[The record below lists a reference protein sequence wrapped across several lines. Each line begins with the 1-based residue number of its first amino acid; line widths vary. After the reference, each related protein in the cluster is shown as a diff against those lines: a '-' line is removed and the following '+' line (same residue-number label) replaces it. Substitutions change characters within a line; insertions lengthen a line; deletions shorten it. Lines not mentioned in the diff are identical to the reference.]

1 MEILRKMKKSF
12 YPLIWVGVLV
22 VMACALLVFE
32 HDFLWKIQ
40 EASLFLNSSLFFRQQ
55 MIVSGGLLSWLGAFC
70 TQFLHYPWQGLLLL
84 CGLWLLLMWVAKR
97 AFSIPDRWATLLLI
111 PIALLLI
118 AIVDTGYWLYVL
130 KLPGYFFAATL
141 GTLAAVLSLWA
152 FRALPSK
159 YALRPIF
166 IVVVTAVGYPLFGIY
181 ALAAALL
188 MGAWAWRLEKQRS
201 QALISTIV
209 AIASVIAVPLICYHF
224 VYYQTNLAN
233 IYYTGLPI
241 YYITENHRVYY
252 LPYLLLFLFFLTL
265 TLTYKSQH
273 AEWKMKKA
281 PVIRTVTQVV
291 VLAALAFCV
300 YHFWFKDENFHHE
313 LAMQHKLDLAD
324 WEGVIDEAREQEDE
338 PTRPIVMMRDIALS
352 RLGRQGD
359 EMFLYKNGSKAFA
372 APFGMRAMLEI
383 GPLVYYQYGMLNY
396 CNRLCVEMGVEFGV
410 RAEHL
415 KYLVKSALL
424 NGEEQLTR
432 KYIGLLKQTL
442 FFDDWAEKA
451 ESYLKNPK
459 LMAADPEL
467 AAVKHMLHHDNVLG
481 SDQGFVESFLMRRLA
496 NNYNTEDTVF
506 QEQALLA
513 TLYTHD
519 VQQFWTH
526 FANYIRLH
534 PDGKMPRYY
543 QEAAYLYGKL
553 EERPNLDNMP
563 FDDSVK
569 SEYDEFMRFAPL
581 YDGADVEDAREGLRI
596 QFAHTYYYQYYTMG
610 QLPEY

>member
-1 MEILRKMKKSF
+1 MKKSF
-12 YPLIWVGVLV
+12 YPLIWVGALAVI
-22 VMACALLVFE
+22 AFTLLVYE

-40 EASLFLNSSLFFRQQ
+40 EENLFLNSSLFFRQQ
-55 MIVSGGLLSWLGAFC
+55 MVVSGGMLSWLGAFC
-70 TQFLHYPWQGLLLL
+70 TQFLHFPWLGVLLL
-84 CGLWLLLMWVAKR
+84 CGTWLLLMWLAKR
-97 AFSIPDRWATLLLI
+97 TFNIPDRWATLLLI
-111 PIALLLI
+111 PVALLLI

-130 KLPGYFFAATL
+130 KLPGYFFAATI
-141 GTLAAVLSLWA
+141 GTLTVVLSLWA

-159 YALRPIF
+159 YALRPLF
-166 IVVVTAVGYPLFGIY
+166 IAAVAAVGYPLFGIY
-181 ALAAALL
+181 ALTAVLL
-188 MGAWAWRLEKQRS
+188 MGVWSWRLEKQRP

-209 AIASVIAVPLICYHF
+209 AIASIIAVPLVCYHF

-233 IYYTGLPI
+233 IYYTGLPV
-241 YYITENHRVYY
+241 YFITENHRVYY
-252 LPYLLLFLFFLTL
+252 LPYLLLFLFFLAL

-273 AEWKMKKA
+273 AEWKKKA
-281 PVIRTVTQVV
+281 APIIRTATQVAV
-291 VLAALAFCV
+291 VAALAFGV
-300 YHFWFKDENFHHE
+300 FHFWFKDENFHHE
-313 LAMQHKLDLAD
+313 LTMQHRLDCAD

-338 PTRPIVMMRDIALS
+338 PTRPIVMMRNIALS

-372 APFGMRAMLEI
+372 APFGMRAMLEV
-383 GPLVYYQYGMLNY
+383 GPLAYYQYGMLNY
-396 CNRLCVEMGVEFGV
+396 CNRLCIEMGVEFGV

-424 NGEEQLTR
+424 NGEQQLAR

-442 FFDDWAEKA
+442 FFDDWADQA
-451 ESYLKNPK
+451 ESFLKNPK
-459 LMAADPEL
+459 LMDTDPEL

-481 SDQGFVESFLMRRLA
+481 SDQGFVESYLMRRLA
-496 NNYNTEDTVF
+496 NNYNIEDPVF

-519 VQQFWTH
+519 VPQFWTH

-553 EERPNLDNMP
+553 EGRQNLDNMP
-563 FDDSVK
+563 FDSSVK
-569 SEYDEFMRFAPL
+569 AEYNEFMRFAPL
-581 YDGADVEDAREGLRI
+581 YDGADVEEAREGLRN